1 MKLFPVTWV
10 FFILV
15 FFVSAARA
23 QENVLLHP
31 DKFYKKFFPR
41 LRIKPAPLDTA
52 YIKTYPNYLSVGTHI
67 LSPGIRFNLGPRGPG
82 SAAATSHFRT
92 NIADVMGFSASYR
105 FVAAGFAFLLKS
117 GLQKND
123 AYAPSAY
130 RTATIKFSGS
140 AYSFQFKYIRI
151 KGLTDVSDINRNPAG
166 PYRLRP
172 DLLNKEFQLEAL
184 YNVNWKKYSYT
195 APITFS
201 QRQVRSQAGVLFKAG
216 AYYNQLSG
224 DSALISREQQRHFD
238 PAFANITTL
247 RRVTFK
253 VAPGVG
259 GTFVFN
265 RRFFA
270 SLVVFPSV
278 NLYLYKYIDQSQ
290 QKTASRE
297 ALVFNPEGKASIGYQ
312 SRRFYGGVRY
322 EYEWSSAALQYIG
335 LSTVSRYIGFE
346 LGYRFSAPR
355 VVKKVYRKTMPPGM

>member
-1 MKLFPVTWV
+1 MKFFSALWI
-10 FFILV
+10 FFIIHFIPV
-15 FFVSAARA
+15 AAMA

-31 DKFYKKFFPR
+31 DKFYRKFFPH

-67 LSPGIRFNLGPRGPG
+67 LSPGIRFNLSPRGGPG
-82 SAAATSHFRT
+82 NATSNFRT
-92 NIADVMGFSASYR
+92 NIADVMGLSASYR

-172 DLLNKEFQLEAL
+172 DLTSKEYQLEVL

-201 QRQVRSQAGVLFKAG
+201 QRQVRTQAGVLFKAG
-216 AYYNQLSG
+216 VYYNQLSG
-224 DSALISREQQRHFD
+224 DSALITHEQQRYFD
-238 PAFANITTL
+238 PAFANISTL
-247 RRVTFK
+247 RRVTFE

-259 GTFVFN
+259 GTFVFKK
-265 RRFFA
+265 RFFA

-278 NLYLYKYIDQSQ
+278 DLYLYKYLDPAH
-290 QKTASRE
+290 QKTSTRGAF
-297 ALVFNPEGKASIGYQ
+297 VFNPEGKASIGYQ

-335 LSTVSRYIGFE
+335 LSTVNRYIGFE

-355 VVKKVYRKTMPPGM
+355 IVKKVYRKTMPPGM